1 MLELTVFL
9 SGALVMVLEMVG
21 ARVLA
26 PHVGTSAVVWTSL
39 IGVVLACLAVGAWA
53 GGRLA
58 DKNLSRRG
66 LAFALAGAGIGS
78 GLTAFCHEVIGQW
91 VTSAVG
97 NLYAAAV
104 LAAVCIFALPAF
116 FFGMITPYTIR
127 LRIESVDSSGA
138 TVGRLYALSTAGSIV
153 GTFLGGFI
161 LISYWGSTTIL
172 WGVAACMLGLSLCHG
187 GGKLRL
193 RAALLALCG
202 LMAVLAATYGR
213 WHDGRALSH
222 LIESP
227 YNSIRVYEGVDWA
240 QNGRAVRLMAT
251 DPGYSQSGMYLEAP
265 NELYFR
271 YTQFYA
277 LGPHFVPGA
286 SRVLMLGGGG
296 YSVPKWLL
304 SDKTPLAKPADAR
317 VTVVELD
324 PAMTDTA
331 RRWFALRDDPRL
343 TVRHEDARAFLNRQR
358 EQYDLVFVDVF
369 NSHYAVP
376 FQMGTREAAAV
387 LRKAVAPGGVMLMN
401 VISAVEGPDGQ
412 LFQSIFNALE
422 QSFAEVRVY
431 CAGGEAPDRLQNLM
445 VAAFPERRED
455 AVTAAK
461 ADAEAVGANGT
472 GAAST
477 GNAPGAVE
485 LSTMLASRYTGPLT
499 FATPAL
505 TDDFAPVER
514 YTLVLLRQ

>member
-1 MLELTVFL
+1 MTLKE
-9 SGALVMVLEMVG
+9 LVMTLKEIVMSKRLTM
-21 ARVLA
+21 LA
-26 PHVGTSAVVWTSL
+26 LGVA
-39 IGVVLACLAVGAWA
+39 VVLAGCANSDSYSGDVYSAEQAKTVQTVSYGTITATRAVRIERMSAA
-53 GGRLA
+53 EANAELEAEKRAHAAQTL
-58 DKNLSRRG
+58 
-66 LAFALAGAGIGS
+66 IPP
-78 GLTAFCHEVIGQW
+78 GQD
-91 VTSAVG
+91 VPPA
-97 NLYAAAV
+97 
-104 LAAVCIFALPAF
+104 CAF
-116 FFGMITPYTIR
+116 FW
-127 LRIESVDSSGA
+127 
-138 TVGRLYALSTAGSIV
+138 
-153 GTFLGGFI
+153 GG
-161 LISYWGSTTIL
+161 WG
-172 WGVAACMLGLSLCHG
+172 GV
-187 GGKLRL
+187 
-193 RAALLALCG
+193 
-202 LMAVLAATYGR
+202 
-213 WHDGRALSH
+213 W
-222 LIESP
+222 
-227 YNSIRVYEGVDWA
+227 
-240 QNGRAVRLMAT
+240 NGRAVRLMAT

-304 SDKTPLAKPADAR
+304 SEKTPLAKPADAR

-376 FQMGTREAAAV
+376 FQMGTREAAAA

-422 QSFAEVRVY
+422 PSFAEVRVY
-431 CAGGEAPDRLQNLM
+431 LAGGEAPDRLQNLM
-445 VAAFPERRED
+445 VAAFAERRED
-455 AVTAAK
+455 SAFVAN
-461 ADAEAVGANGT
+461 ADAGVVGSVANGT
-472 GAAST
+472 GAATAGRS
-477 GNAPGAVE
+477 PGAVE
-485 LSTMLASRYTGPLT
+485 LSNMLASRYTGPLT

>member
-66 LAFALAGAGIGS
+66 LAFALAGAGLGS
-78 GLTAFCHEVIGQW
+78 GLTAFCHEAIGQW
-91 VTSAVG
+91 VTAAVG

-104 LAAVCIFALPAF
+104 LAAMCIFAVPAF

-161 LISYWGSTTIL
+161 LISYWGSTIIL

-187 GGKLRL
+187 GGRLPL
-193 RAALLALCG
+193 RAALLGLCVF
-202 LMAVLAATYGR
+202 MAVLAAQYGR
-213 WHDGRALSH
+213 WQDGRALSH
-222 LIESP
+222 LVESP

-240 QNGRAVRLMAT
+240 QNGRAVRLIAT
-251 DPGYSQSGMYLEAP
+251 DPGYSQSGMYLDAP
-265 NELYFR
+265 DELYFR

-277 LGPHFVPGA
+277 LGPHFVPEA
-286 SRVLMLGGGG
+286 NRVLMLGGGG

-304 SDKTPLAKPADAR
+304 SEKSPLSKPAEAR

-331 RRWFALRDDPRL
+331 RRWFGLRDDARL
-343 TVRHEDARAFLNRQR
+343 SVRHEDARAFLNRQR
-358 EQYDLVFVDVF
+358 DQYDLVFVDVF

-376 FQMGTREAAAV
+376 FQMGTREAAAA
-387 LRKAVAPGGVMLMN
+387 LRRAVAPGGVMLMN
-401 VISAVEGPDGQ
+401 VISAVEGPDGR
-412 LFQSIFNALE
+412 LFQGIFNALE
-422 QSFAEVRVY
+422 QSFAEVQVY
-431 CAGGEAPDRLQNLM
+431 CAGGETPDKLQNLM
-445 VAAFPERRED
+445 VAAFPERRG
-455 AVTAAK
+455 AAGVGTAP
-461 ADAEAVGANGT
+461 AEAGPD
-472 GAAST
+472 AAE
-477 GNAPGAVE
+477 GAVS
-485 LSTMLASRYTGPLT
+485 LSAMLASRYTGKQPFT
-499 FATPAL
+499 TPAL

>member
-1 MLELTVFL
+1 MLELTVFM

-58 DKNLSRRG
+58 DKTLSRRG
-66 LAFALAGAGIGS
+66 LALALAGAGLGS
-78 GLTAFCHEVIGQW
+78 GLTALCHEAIGQW
-91 VTSAVG
+91 VTAAVG

-116 FFGMITPYTIR
+116 FFGMVTPYAIR

-161 LISYWGSTTIL
+161 LISFLGSTSIL
-172 WGVAACMLGLSLCHG
+172 WGVAAAMLGLSLCNG
-187 GGKLRL
+187 GGRVRL
-193 RAALLALCG
+193 RAVLLAVCG
-202 LMAVLAATYGR
+202 LMAVVAASYGR
-213 WHDGRALSH
+213 WQDGRAMSH
-222 LIESP
+222 LVESP
-227 YNSIRVYEGVDWA
+227 YNSIRIFEGVDWA
-240 QNGRAVRLMAT
+240 QNGRPVRLMAT
-251 DPGYSQSGMYLEAP
+251 DPGYSQSGMYLDAP

-277 LGPHFVPGA
+277 LGPHFTPHA

-304 SDKTPLAKPADAR
+304 ADNSPLAKPETAR

-324 PAMTDTA
+324 PAMTETA
-331 RRWFALRDDPRL
+331 RRWFSLRDDPRL
-343 TVRHEDARAFLNRQR
+343 SVRHEDARAFLNRQR
-358 EQYDLVFVDVF
+358 DQYDLVFVDVF

-376 FQMGTREAAAV
+376 FQMGTREAAAA
-387 LRKAVAPGGVMLMN
+387 LRRAVAPGGVVLMN
-401 VISAVEGPDGQ
+401 VISAVEGPDGR
-412 LFQSIFNALE
+412 LFQGIFNALR
-422 QSFAEVRVY
+422 QSFAEVQVY
-431 CAGGEAPDRLQNLM
+431 CAGGEPPDKLQNLM
-445 VAAFPERRED
+445 LAAFPEQRPD
-455 AVTAAK
+455 STAGALPSLAAAGTENASSGGLRL
-461 ADAEAVGANGT
+461 AD
-472 GAAST
+472 
-477 GNAPGAVE
+477 
-485 LSTMLASRYTGPLT
+485 MLASRYPGADP

>member
-1 MLELTVFL
+1 MIYRNRYMRLDI
-9 SGALVMVLEMVG
+9 VLNFGYRNIKM
-21 ARVLA
+21 
-26 PHVGTSAVVWTSL
+26 
-39 IGVVLACLAVGAWA
+39 LACLAVGAWA

-78 GLTAFCHEVIGQW
+78 GLTALCHETIGQW
-91 VTSAVG
+91 VTAAVG

-172 WGVAACMLGLSLCHG
+172 WGVAASMLGLSLCHG

-213 WHDGRALSH
+213 WHDGRAISH

-304 SDKTPLAKPADAR
+304 SEKTPLANPVDAR

-331 RRWFALRDDPRL
+331 HRWFGLRDDPRL

-376 FQMGTREAAAV
+376 FQMGTREAAAA
-387 LRKAVAPGGVMLMN
+387 LRKAVAPGGIMLMN
-401 VISAVEGPDGQ
+401 VISAVEGADGQ

-431 CAGGEAPDRLQNLM
+431 CAGGEAPDKLQNLM
-445 VAAFPERRED
+445 VAAFPERRD
-455 AVTAAK
+455 KMAAG
-461 ADAEAVGANGT
+461 AGILAEASVGAGG
-472 GAAST
+472 GAAEKT
-477 GNAPGAVE
+477 PGAVD
-485 LSTMLASRYTGPLT
+485 LSTMLASRYTGQDP